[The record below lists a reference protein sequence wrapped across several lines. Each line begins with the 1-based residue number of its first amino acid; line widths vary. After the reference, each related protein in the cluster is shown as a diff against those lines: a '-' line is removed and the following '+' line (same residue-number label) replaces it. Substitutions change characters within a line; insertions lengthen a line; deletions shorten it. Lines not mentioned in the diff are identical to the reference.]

1 LTTDIPLNIQNEM
14 KKLGEIVEI
23 GTISPQVIKVAET
36 NNRKDPISERD
47 KMELNKSISEVG
59 VVEPVIL
66 NENNEIVGGQLRWTS
81 ALVNNLKSIP
91 YVKMKFHDKFSER
104 IASILQDYHH
114 HPLSDKDKGLFVRK
128 CIEEDK
134 RTLEDIADS
143 LGIEV
148 QTVRSWLR
156 FDQVPKV
163 IEENDKLKQS
173 YLKLPFKKRIA
184 TESILSRAP
193 YKDDQEKA
201 VELIEFASEAPLREL
216 EQARKDVVKRTPVN
230 AEQRKLRLKQNC
242 VLIEVKIPRYLDN
255 VFREKLR
262 KENKD
267 YTEVLVQL
275 IEEYV
280 RR

>member
-1 LTTDIPLNIQNEM
+1 M

-23 GTISPQVIKVAET
+23 GTINPQVIRVAST
-36 NNRKDPISERD
+36 NNRTDPISERD
-47 KMELNKSISEVG
+47 KLELNNSIAEVG
-59 VVEPVIL
+59 VVEPIIL

-81 ALVNNLKSIP
+81 ALVNNLASVP
-91 YVKMKFHDKFSER
+91 YIKIKFHDKFSER

-114 HPLSDKDKGLFVRK
+114 HPLSDKDKGLFVRR
-128 CIEEDK
+128 CVEEDK
-134 RTLEDIADS
+134 KTLQNIADS
-143 LGIEV
+143 LGIEI

-156 FDQVPKV
+156 WDQVPEI
-163 IEENDKLKQS
+163 IEKNEKLKQT
-173 YLKLPFKKRIA
+173 YFKLPFKKRIA
-184 TESILSRAP
+184 TESILSRSP

-201 VELIEFASEAPLREL
+201 IEIIEFASEAPLREL
-216 EQARKDVVKRTPVN
+216 EQARKDVVKRTPVD
-230 AEQRKLRLKQNC
+230 AEKRKLRLKQNC
-242 VLIEVKIPRYLDN
+242 ILIEVKIPKYLDN

-280 RR
+280 RK

>member
-1 LTTDIPLNIQNEM
+1 M
-14 KKLGEIVEI
+14 KKLGEIIEI
-23 GTISPQVIKVAET
+23 GTISPQVIRVAET
-36 NNRKDPISERD
+36 NNRTDPISERD

-134 RTLEDIADS
+134 RTLEDIATS
-143 LGIEV
+143 LGIEI

-163 IEENDKLKQS
+163 IEENAKLKQS
-173 YLKLPFKKRIA
+173 YFKLPFKKRIA

-201 VELIEFASEAPLREL
+201 IELIEFASEAPLREL

-267 YTEVLVQL
+267 YTEVLVSL
-275 IEEYV
+275 IEQYV
-280 RR
+280 RQ